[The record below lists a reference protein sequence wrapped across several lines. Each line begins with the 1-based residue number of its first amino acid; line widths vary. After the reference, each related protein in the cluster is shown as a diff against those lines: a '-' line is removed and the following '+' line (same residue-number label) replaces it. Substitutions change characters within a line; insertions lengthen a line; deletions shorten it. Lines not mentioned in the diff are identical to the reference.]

1 MRYDGRA
8 NARIPTLLQSVDIAP
23 TTLGLCGIDI
33 PEWMEGTDYSSRRLT
48 AKQRASEPD
57 SAYLQNVIP
66 TGHADSINR
75 TYRGVV
81 TADGWKY
88 VAFEGTSYLMYNL
101 NEDPYEQINLA
112 NNNRYR
118 TERKRLI
125 ERVRQWSADVDDPF
139 TLPEN

>member
-1 MRYDGRA
+1 
-8 NARIPTLLQSVDIAP
+8 
-23 TTLGLCGIDI
+23 
-33 PEWMEGTDYSSRRLT
+33 
-48 AKQRASEPD
+48 
-57 SAYLQNVIP
+57 
-66 TGHADSINR
+66 
-75 TYRGVV
+75 VV